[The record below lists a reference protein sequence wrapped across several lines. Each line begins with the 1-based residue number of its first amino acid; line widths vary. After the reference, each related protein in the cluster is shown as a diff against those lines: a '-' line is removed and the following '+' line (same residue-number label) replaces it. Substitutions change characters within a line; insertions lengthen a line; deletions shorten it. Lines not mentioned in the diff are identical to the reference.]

1 MAASMLSLRLNCRAQ
16 RADLR
21 FALQS
26 LWRHRMRSGLSMLGI
41 VFGVL
46 SVLVLIGIGEGAK
59 RETLAQIERLG
70 TRNILVRAADMAP
83 EQLQAARVRGSR
95 GLTSDDAERL
105 RQLPGVVRIA
115 ELREVQA
122 AIHGLRRER
131 APALFAVSA
140 DYADLQQLQVQVGR
154 PLLPTDQSQ
163 RQLVCLLGGALAADL
178 GRDGRPGGTLRIGHD
193 ICRVVGVLRRHDFG
207 RNEGAP
213 VAMRDF
219 DQAVLLPLGAD
230 AAFSRGDTLSELILD
245 MGDSDKVP
253 GSVALV
259 KRLLDIAHHGAA
271 DYVLVVPYELMRQA
285 SQTRR
290 TFDLLLAGV
299 ALLSL
304 LVGGVGIMNIMLV
317 SVTERTQEIGL
328 RRALGARRSDIA
340 RQFLTEAVL
349 LTATGGLLG
358 ILLGSSVVLGVAH
371 GAGWPAVVNVWTIL
385 PAFCLSLLTGL
396 AFGAYPALRAA
407 RLDPILA
414 LRQG

>member
-1 MAASMLSLRLNCRAQ
+1 MRNRRLPFQALRAE
-16 RADLR
+16 LR

-26 LWRHRMRSGLSMLGI
+26 LWRHRLRSALSMLGI

-46 SVLVLIGIGEGAK
+46 SLLVLIGIGEGAK

-70 TRNILVRAADMAP
+70 TRNILVRAAELAP
-83 EQLQAARVRGSR
+83 EQVQAARLRGSR

-105 RQLPGVVRIA
+105 RRLPGVVRIA
-115 ELREVQA
+115 ELREIKA

-131 APALFAVSA
+131 APALYAVSA
-140 DYADLQQLQVQVGR
+140 DYAGLQGLELQAGR
-154 PLLPTDQSQ
+154 PLLPADQAE
-163 RQLVCLLGGALAADL
+163 RRLVCLLGGALAADL

-193 ICRVVGVLRRHDFG
+193 ICRVVGVLHRHDLG
-207 RNEGAP
+207 RSDNAP

-230 AAFSRGDTLSELILD
+230 AAFAGGETLSELILD

-259 KRLLDIAHHGAA
+259 KRMLDIAHRDAA
-271 DYVLVVPYELMRQA
+271 DYVLVVPRELLRQA

-299 ALLSL
+299 AVLSL
-304 LVGGVGIMNIMLV
+304 VVGGVGIMNIMLV
-317 SVTERTQEIGL
+317 SVTERTREIGL
-328 RRALGARRSDIA
+328 RRALGARRIDIA
-340 RQFLTEAVL
+340 RQFLAEAML
-349 LTATGGLLG
+349 LTAAGGLLG
-358 ILLGSSVVLGVAH
+358 ILLGSGVVLGIAY
-371 GAGWPAVVNVWTIL
+371 GAGWPAVVSVWTML
-385 PAFCLSLLTGL
+385 PAFGLSLLTGL

>member
-1 MAASMLSLRLNCRAQ
+1 MTERRLPFRTQ
-16 RADLR
+16 RADLD

-70 TRNILVRAADMAP
+70 TRNILVRAADLAP
-83 EQLQAARVRGSR
+83 EQLQAARLRGSR
-95 GLTSDDAERL
+95 GLIPDDAQRL

-115 ELREVQA
+115 QLREIKA
-122 AIHGLRRER
+122 AIHGLSRER
-131 APALFAVSA
+131 VPALNAVSA
-140 DYADLQQLQVQVGR
+140 DYADLQRLEVQAGR
-154 PLLPTDQSQ
+154 PLLPSDQTE
-163 RQLVCLLGGALAADL
+163 RRLVCLLGGALAADL

-193 ICRVVGVLRRHDFG
+193 ICRVVGVLRRQDLG
-207 RNEGAP
+207 RNAAAP

-230 AAFSRGDTLSELILD
+230 AAFAGGETLSELILD

-253 GSVALV
+253 ASVALV
-259 KRLLDIAHHGAA
+259 KRLLDIAHNGAA
-271 DYVLVVPYELMRQA
+271 DYVLVVPRELMRQA

-304 LVGGVGIMNIMLV
+304 VVGGVGIMNIMLV
-317 SVTERTQEIGL
+317 SVTERTREIGL

-340 RQFLTEAVL
+340 RQFLSEAVL
-349 LTATGGLLG
+349 LTAAGGLLG
-358 ILLGSSVVLGVAH
+358 ILIGTAVVLGIAY
-371 GAGWPAVVNVWTIL
+371 GAGWPAVLSVWTIL
-385 PAFCLSLLTGL
+385 PAFSLSLLTGL

-414 LRQG
+414 LRHG